1 MSTEHGLIEFINHH
15 DGTVH
20 IDIRDEDGDEY
31 AVSSLEPGDSSR
43 QYTKAGMHWIVRI
56 VFPIPPIL
64 DPAGDNAVA
73 SRIVVRDASGAV
85 NYTGELGAADE
96 DTEVGVGLWTFEVQ
110 FEVTAETGP
119 QTYEISRNG
128 VRRVETIH

>member
-1 MSTEHGLIEFINHH
+1 MATEHGLIEFINGH
-15 DGTVH
+15 DDVVH
-20 IDIRDEDGDEY
+20 IDVVDEDGDEY
-31 AVSSLEPGDSSR
+31 AVATLNRGDSSR

-85 NYTGELGAADE
+85 NYAGDLGPADA
-96 DTEVGVGLWTFEVQ
+96 DAQVGIDLWTFEVQ
-110 FEVTAETGP
+110 FEVTAEAGP

-128 VRRVETIH
+128 VRKAETLR